1 MAVTKAA
8 DRSVEDM
15 GLQASTAPYGT
26 DRTDEDRRR
35 TEATEVERELKET
48 AERYRLT
55 YPAVPKYPV
64 NPVMHRSKRH
74 ASRG

>member
-15 GLQASTAPYGT
+15 GLQASTAPYDT
-26 DRTDEDRRR
+26 DRTDEDRR
-35 TEATEVERELKET
+35 ATEVERELKET